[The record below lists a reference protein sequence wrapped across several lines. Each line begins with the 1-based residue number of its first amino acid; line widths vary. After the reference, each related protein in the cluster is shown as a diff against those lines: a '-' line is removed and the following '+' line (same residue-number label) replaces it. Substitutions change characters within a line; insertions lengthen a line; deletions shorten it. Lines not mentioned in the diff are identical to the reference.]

1 MDTFVNNPPYLI
13 AADDEQDLLTLFE
26 VSMKAKGYTVGIS
39 TNAKNLWAL
48 LRRKLPDVLFLDI
61 QMEGVNGG
69 ELCQQIKKKKET
81 AGIPIVMLSANDN
94 VEEIAKQCG
103 ADGFVHKPFKTEK
116 ILQEIKRILV

>member
-13 AADDEQDLLTLFE
+13 AADDEKDLLTLFE

-61 QMEGVNGG
+61 QMGGVNGG

-116 ILQEIKRILV
+116 ILQEIERILV

>member
-1 MDTFVNNPPYLI
+1 MNTFVNNPPYLI
-13 AADDEQDLLTLFE
+13 AADDEKDLLTLFE
-26 VSMKAKGYTVGIS
+26 VSMKAKGYKVGIS
-39 TNAKNLWAL
+39 TDAKNLWAL

-61 QMEGVNGG
+61 QMGGVNGG

-116 ILQEIKRILV
+116 ILQEIERILV

>member
-1 MDTFVNNPPYLI
+1 MNNFVNNPPYLI

-61 QMEGVNGG
+61 QMGGVNGG

-116 ILQEIKRILV
+116 ILQEIERILV

>member
-61 QMEGVNGG
+61 QMGGVNGG

-116 ILQEIKRILV
+116 ILQEIERILV

>member
-26 VSMKAKGYTVGIS
+26 VSLKAKGYTVGIS

-61 QMEGVNGG
+61 QMGGVNGG

-116 ILQEIKRILV
+116 ILQEIERILV